1 MVEAATTAMVQLCC
15 GGGVNGGGNNG
26 SGNCSSSDG
35 EYGCAA
41 VVAARLGCGGGNGN
55 GSVRG

>member
-1 MVEAATTAMVQLCC
+1 MVVVFTVAASSCS
-15 GGGVNGGGNNG
+15 G
-26 SGNCSSSDG
+26 SGG

-41 VVAARLGCGGGNGN
+41 VVAARLWCGGGNGN